1 VATTLQLTGFAPNEV
16 IAVAS
21 PTLQRACG
29 STELFQRFTG
39 FGPLPQNYKTDGA
52 GNLNLVL
59 TAQGCNSGMY
69 PISATETTG
78 AHRELDASFSVEG

>member
-1 VATTLQLTGFAPNEV
+1 
-16 IAVAS
+16 
-21 PTLQRACG
+21 
-29 STELFQRFTG
+29 
-39 FGPLPQNYKTDGA
+39 
-52 GNLNLVL
+52 LNLVL